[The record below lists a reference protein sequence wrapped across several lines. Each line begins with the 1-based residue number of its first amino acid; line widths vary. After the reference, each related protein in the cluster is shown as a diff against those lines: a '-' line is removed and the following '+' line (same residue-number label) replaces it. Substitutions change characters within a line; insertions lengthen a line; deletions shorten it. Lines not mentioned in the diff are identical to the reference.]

1 MGHRPPPFCNL
12 SVDFDP
18 GTTNKLLVSIP
29 VCLKNFFEFLILFFV
44 VASQS
49 LDTLAQLV
57 DDQDPAIVKVVI
69 QCLTAVYPLLFRI
82 LYAS

>member
-1 MGHRPPPFCNL
+1 M
-12 SVDFDP
+12 
-18 GTTNKLLVSIP
+18 
-29 VCLKNFFEFLILFFV
+29 FFV

-69 QCLTAVYPLLFRI
+69 QCLTTVYPLLFRI